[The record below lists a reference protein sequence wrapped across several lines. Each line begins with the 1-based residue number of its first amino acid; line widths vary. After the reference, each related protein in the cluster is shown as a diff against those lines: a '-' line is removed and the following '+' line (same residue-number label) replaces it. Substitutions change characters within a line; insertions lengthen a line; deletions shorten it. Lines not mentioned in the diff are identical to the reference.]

1 MDVSAGGL
9 VSGSPSQATVVTAVG
24 PSTVPVGVPMSSAG
38 LRRVGPG
45 SPPPVIDD
53 VAEFSFDGSA
63 TQTQTVSSTFAQ
75 PLPVTVTP
83 TYELDGQPTTPDE
96 LARTLSDRE
105 RRSGM
110 LTVTYEIANV
120 TSQTTTVSFVD
131 PAGAR
136 RTEVVTQAVPIAGAL
151 SLTFPRNASG
161 IDAPGATLTPGASG
175 VGASWTVMLAPPL
188 APTRQSISYSVN
200 LTNAEVPRARL
211 SLGVVVPD
219 KPPTGEAPAAVG
231 AAAAT
236 AQSAAQARVAQAQA
250 EAQAS
255 LEQVQASLVALEQAQ
270 RDGRALENRGSDG
283 RSNDLVRLSDGELSD
298 LSQTISTTATSARG
312 ELEAAVAQIRD
323 ALDGLGAEVADHSDR
338 LMAHSGLLDLLDAAT
353 EALSANAGV
362 LAAQAS
368 EHVTAAADL
377 QALISRATSDLDLF
391 PDHSVPEWVQV
402 AADLA
407 SARAQ
412 VEVVVSA
419 ATAIQTTATQLSGR
433 TAAEGRHR
441 HVDGHCP

>member
-53 VAEFSFDGSA
+53 VAQFSFDGSA

-83 TYELDGQPTTPDE
+83 TYEIDGEPTTPDE

-105 RRSGM
+105 RRSGT

-200 LTNAEVPRARL
+200 LTNAQVPRARL

-219 KPPTGEAPAAVG
+219 SPRPARRQPRL
-231 AAAAT
+231 
-236 AQSAAQARVAQAQA
+236 AQ
-250 EAQAS
+250 
-255 LEQVQASLVALEQAQ
+255 Q
-270 RDGRALENRGSDG
+270 RRRPSRRRRLGSRRPRPRPRRHSNRCKRRSWRSSRPSESGRALENRASDG

-338 LMAHSGLLDLLDAAT
+338 LMAHSGLLDLLEAAT
-353 EALSANAGV
+353 EALSANAECPRGP
-362 LAAQAS
+362 S
-368 EHVTAAADL
+368 
-377 QALISRATSDLDLF
+377 IRARD
-391 PDHSVPEWVQV
+391 
-402 AADLA
+402 
-407 SARAQ
+407 
-412 VEVVVSA
+412 
-419 ATAIQTTATQLSGR
+419 GR
-433 TAAEGRHR
+433 G
-441 HVDGHCP
+441 